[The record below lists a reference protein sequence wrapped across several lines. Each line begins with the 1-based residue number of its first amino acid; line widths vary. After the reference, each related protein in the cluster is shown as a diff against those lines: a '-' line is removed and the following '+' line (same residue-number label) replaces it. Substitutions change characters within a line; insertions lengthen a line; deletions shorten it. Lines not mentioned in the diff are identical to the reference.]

1 MKNAILSTNYRNPAA
16 VLAGLLALC
25 TGMAMAATPSVQRAI
40 VQTGN
45 GGPEVLSLQTVPVP
59 APGAGE
65 VLIRIYAAS
74 VNPTDW
80 KLRQGDG
87 TAPAGAV
94 ARVIPGRDV
103 AGVIE
108 QTGPGVSAYKVGD
121 KVFAL
126 VGAGGR
132 KALNGGYSEFVVAPV
147 SDIARK
153 PTRATFREA
162 AALGVTGGT
171 AVRLLDMLNITRGQR
186 VFIDGVAGGVGTA
199 MAQVARSRGAYVI
212 GTASVRHAA
221 YLKSIGVDEVI
232 DYRSVRFE
240 QVIRPPVDIV
250 VEAVSA
256 ETAVRAL
263 SILKKGGVLVSIA
276 GAPTAQQCAA
286 AGVRCPDGGHTSQA
300 SNSGQLLTQVA
311 QLFDTGKLGVYI
323 DKSFPLERAAEAQ
336 EDNRTGSTQGKIVLD
351 VVPDKARTK

>member
-1 MKNAILSTNYRNPAA
+1 MKDDTLWMNRRTGTAML
-16 VLAGLLALC
+16 VGLLAL
-25 TGMAMAATPSVQRAI
+25 GAGHAMATTPREQRAI
-40 VQTGN
+40 VQSGN
-45 GGPEVLSLQTVPVP
+45 GGPEVLSLQTVPV
-59 APGAGE
+59 AEPGAGE

-94 ARVIPGRDV
+94 VKVIPGRDV

-132 KALNGGYSEFVVAPV
+132 KALNGGYAEYVVAPV
-147 SDIARK
+147 NDIARK
-153 PTRATFREA
+153 PARATFQEA

-171 AVRLLDMLNITRGQR
+171 AVRLLDMLNITSGQR

-199 MAQVARSRGAYVI
+199 MTQVAKWRGAYVI
-212 GTASVRHAA
+212 GTASARHAA
-221 YLKSIGVDEVI
+221 YLKSIGVNEVI
-232 DYRSVRFE
+232 DYRSVQFE

-300 SNSGQLLTQVA
+300 RNSGQLLTQVA
-311 QLFDTGKLGVYI
+311 QLFDAGKLGVYI
-323 DKSFPLERAAEAQ
+323 DKSYPLERAAEAQ
-336 EDNRTGSTQGKIVLD
+336 ETNRTGSTQGKIVLD
-351 VVPDKARTK
+351 VVPDRTRTK